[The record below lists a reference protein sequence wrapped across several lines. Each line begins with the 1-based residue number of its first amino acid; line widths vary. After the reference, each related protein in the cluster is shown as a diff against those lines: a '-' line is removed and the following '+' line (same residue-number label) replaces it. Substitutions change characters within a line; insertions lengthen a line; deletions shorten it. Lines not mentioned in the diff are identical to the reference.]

1 MKEASKVWA
10 NAVAGLSAV
19 ERTRPRLAKAVVKEM
34 GRVMTWKGS
43 GEGMNEPPLADARGQ
58 SFLGDQ

>member
-1 MKEASKVWA
+1 MKPLALGVKEASKLWP

-34 GRVMTWKGS
+34 GRVMAWMG
-43 GEGMNEPPLADARGQ
+43 
-58 SFLGDQ
+58 